1 MTSRLAIAA
10 IAAILLA
17 TLPLA
22 AAEPRIET
30 IALGAAAPA
39 FDLSATDGRNYTLES
54 FKESKI
60 VAVVFTA
67 NHCPEAVAAW
77 PKVEALFKDYKDK
90 GVAVVAISGNDDKAL
105 RADELGFSV
114 WGDSFAEMKAFMEE
128 TKYSFPYL
136 YDGETQKATTAY
148 GAQATPHVFVLD
160 AQRKVRYA
168 GRIDDAK
175 RSSENI
181 GTPYVR
187 EAIDAL
193 LAGREVAEAS
203 TRAFGCS
210 TKWSW
215 KRDSVIKDN
224 EEWAK
229 REVTL
234 AELDAELAKKLA
246 ANETGKVRLINFWST
261 TCAPCLEEFPE
272 LVETY
277 RRFQNRPIELITI
290 TTDPANSRKRAEA
303 FLKKSHAALANNTRE
318 SLAKEGRAT
327 NNYIFTGANLDHL
340 AEAIDPEWSGA
351 QPHTV
356 LIAPGGKILWRH
368 TNSLDFIELRRQI
381 VKALEGK

>member
-10 IAAILLA
+10 ILLA
-17 TLPLA
+17 ALPLT
-22 AAEPRIET
+22 AEEPQA
-30 IALGAAAPA
+30 IALGAEGPA
-39 FDLSATDGRNYTLES
+39 FELPATDGKNYTLES
-54 FKESKI
+54 FKEAKI
-60 VAVVFTA
+60 VALVFTA
-67 NHCPEAVAAW
+67 NHCPDAVAAW
-77 PKVEALFKDYKDK
+77 PKVEALFNDYKDK

-105 RADELGFSV
+105 RSDELGFSV
-114 WGDSFAEMKAFMEE
+114 WGDSFAEMKSFMQE

-136 YDGETQKATTAY
+136 YDGAAQKATTAY

-175 RSSENI
+175 RSRENI

-193 LAGREVAEAS
+193 LAGKEIAEPS

-210 TKWSW
+210 TKWAS

-224 EEWAK
+224 EEWTK

-234 AELDAELAKKLA
+234 ADLDAELAKKLA
-246 ANETGKVRLINFWST
+246 TNGSGKLRLINFWST
-261 TCAPCLEEFPE
+261 TCAPCVAEFPE

-277 RRFQNRPIELITI
+277 RRFQNRPFELISI
-290 TTDPANSRKRAEA
+290 TTDPADSRARAEA

-318 SLAKEGRAT
+318 SLTKEGRAT
-327 NNYIFTGANLDHL
+327 NNYIFTGANLDKL
-340 AEAIDPEWSGA
+340 AEAMDPAWSGA

-356 LIAPGGKILWRH
+356 LISPEGKILWRH

-381 VKALEGK
+381 VAALEGK